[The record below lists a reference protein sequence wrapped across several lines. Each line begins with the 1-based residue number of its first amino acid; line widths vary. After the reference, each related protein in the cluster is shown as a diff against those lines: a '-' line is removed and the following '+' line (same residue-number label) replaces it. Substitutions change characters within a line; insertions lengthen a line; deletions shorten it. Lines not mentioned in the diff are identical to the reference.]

1 MTNDLPTITGTAG
14 ATGALSGNTSTT
26 TVVIDY
32 RVWFADRSA
41 VMVSAASEG
50 EARMQ
55 AESIARRNGHA
66 PHELGGR
73 IASVEALP

>member
-1 MTNDLPTITGTAG
+1 MSGPTPIAGTNT
-14 ATGALSGNTSTT
+14 TSFSAAAN
-26 TVVIDY
+26 VIDY

-55 AESIARRNGHA
+55 AETIARRNGHA
-66 PHELGGR
+66 PHELAGR
-73 IASVEALP
+73 VASIEVLP